1 MESKEK
7 FYKRWWFW
15 CIVVAIVIIM
25 IIGIISIT
33 NQNKETSVNAVN
45 TNNSTEDNSE
55 LNENPY
61 EVVND
66 YDGVYSFLLL
76 DNNGSEKNQFNSVGA
91 IEIKDGECKVKY
103 KSIDIHISEDD
114 TNIDYYDRQ
123 YDGFCGINKED
134 NSSFYLLIKYRF
146 NENVI
151 YKCTLSNDKL
161 LGELKSD
168 YNLSG
173 CSNKSLELIKMNQ
186 TNDLNT
192 VYLQTFEAEKSR
204 MEKEKK
210 AKEEQEKQAFISSC
224 QTYTFEQMARNPN
237 NFKGTNVKLTGEVV
251 QVMEGTYSNSLRVNI
266 TKKGT
271 YSTYYTDT
279 IYVSYT
285 PKAGEDKILEDDII
299 TIYGTAQGDYSYT
312 STMGASI
319 TLPYINAKYIVL
331 QK

>member
-45 TNNSTEDNSE
+45 TNNSIKDNNE

-61 EVVND
+61 EITNI
-66 YDGVYSFLLL
+66 YDGTY
-76 DNNGSEKNQFNSVGA
+76 QFTINDGINTIVGA
-91 IEIKDGECKVKY
+91 INIDGGNLKTKFS
-103 KSIDIHISEDD
+103 SIDNSLTIPIY
-114 TNIDYYDRQ
+114 N
-123 YDGFCGINKED
+123 GFCGLSKED
-134 NSSFYLLIKYRF
+134 NTTFYISIMNSSYETIRKFKYIK
-146 NENVI
+146 
-151 YKCTLSNDKL
+151 SDKNI
-161 LGELKSD
+161 LGESLTYTNYKNVDFIYVNDSKDIESVYNDVLKQE
-168 YNLSG
+168 
-173 CSNKSLELIKMNQ
+173 KQKK
-186 TNDLNT
+186 
-192 VYLQTFEAEKSR
+192 EAEQKV
-204 MEKEKK
+204 
-210 AKEEQEKQAFISSC
+210 KEEQEKQTFISSC
-224 QTYTFEQMARNPN
+224 QTYTFEQMARNPD
-237 NFKGTNVKLTGEVV
+237 NFKGTNVKLTGEVI
-251 QVMEGTYSNSLRVNI
+251 QVMEGSYSNSLRVNI

-312 STMGASI
+312 STIGASI